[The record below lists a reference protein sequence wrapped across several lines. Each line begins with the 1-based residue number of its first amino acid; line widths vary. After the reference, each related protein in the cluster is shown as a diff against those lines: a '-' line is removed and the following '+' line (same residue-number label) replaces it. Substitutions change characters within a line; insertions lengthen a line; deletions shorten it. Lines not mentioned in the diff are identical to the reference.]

1 MGRYYDG
8 DIEGKFWF
16 GVQSSTAPENL
27 GAEMMRIT
35 YQWSDRDALDKRI
48 KELETELG
56 DHLPKLDK
64 FFDEARGYTDQ
75 MVAEALGI
83 TEDEVEKLLVVYAD
97 ICLGRKVLAYLD
109 EGNDYCEID
118 CEL

>member
-16 GVQSSTAPENL
+16 GVQSSQAPENL

-48 KELETELG
+48 KELESELG
-56 DHLPKLDK
+56 DYLPKMDK
-64 FFDEARGYTDQ
+64 FFGE
-75 MVAEALGI
+75 
-83 TEDEVEKLLVVYAD
+83 
-97 ICLGRKVLAYLD
+97 GRKVLLDIKGLLDRKAYENAGYL
-109 EGNDYCEID
+109 YWR
-118 CEL
+118 L